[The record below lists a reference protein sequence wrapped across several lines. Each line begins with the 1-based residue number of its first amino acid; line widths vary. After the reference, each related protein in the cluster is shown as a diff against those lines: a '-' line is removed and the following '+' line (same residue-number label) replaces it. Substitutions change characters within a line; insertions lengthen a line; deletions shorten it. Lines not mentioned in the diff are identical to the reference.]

1 MTIKILFSANEENWK
16 RYKAPLQ
23 DALDDKSLDY
33 ELGITIIPS
42 EVDYIIYAPTSSL
55 QDFSPYTKLKAVL
68 NLWAGVEGVTN
79 NKTLNV
85 PLARMVDSGLTDGMV
100 EWVTGHT
107 LRHHL
112 GIDKHIHGQDGI
124 WRSYVPPLAKDRIIT
139 ILGLGT
145 LGTAC
150 GIALKRLGF
159 KNDIKNRIDET
170 SKYIRPNEGT
180 VDYAYMFI
188 PADGLY
194 QDLLNSRVGSLKIRS
209 KELVSY
215 AYQKKVMIVSPMSL
229 FPMLQITMKALNNLK
244 FEKSIE
250 LVIKN
255 VQNLSDHLITY
266 QTYHN
271 KLGNTLNTVV
281 NHYNRTSDEFKKI
294 DKDVMKISEGKFVT
308 INNTIFI
315 FMLNRCIKIKT
326 IFKTCRY

>member
-1 MTIKILFSANEENWK
+1 MTIKILFSANDENWK

-23 DALDDKSLDY
+23 DALDDKSLHY

-42 EVDYIIYAPTSSL
+42 EVDYIIYAPSSPL

-79 NKTLNV
+79 NNTLKV

-159 KNDIKNRIDET
+159 NVR
-170 SKYIRPNEGT
+170 GW
-180 VDYAYMFI
+180 
-188 PADGLY
+188 
-194 QDLLNSRVGSLKIRS
+194 SRR
-209 KELVSY
+209 E
-215 AYQKKVMIVSPMSL
+215 KKVDGILCFYGDEQIDPSLMDADIVVLLLPDTPL
-229 FPMLQITMKALNNLK
+229 TQNILN
-244 FEKSIE
+244 
-250 LVIKN
+250 
-255 VQNLSDHLITY
+255 QH
-266 QTYHN
+266 
-271 KLGNTLNTVV
+271 TLNLLKRGAFVLNPGRGPLIDDAALLAALETGQIEHATLDVFRIEPLPQNHQYWSNNKVTVIP
-281 NHYNRTSDEFKKI
+281 HKA
-294 DKDVMKISEGKFVT
+294 SET
-308 INNTIFI
+308 
-315 FMLNRCIKIKT
+315 RPKT
-326 IFKTCRY
+326 ASQVIAMNIERAENGQELLYLVDRENGY

>member
-33 ELGITIIPS
+33 ELGTTITPS
-42 EVDYIIYAPTSSL
+42 EVDYIIYAPSSSL

-79 NKTLNV
+79 NKTLKV

-124 WRSYVPPLAKDRIIT
+124 WRSYVPPLAKDRVIT

-159 KNDIKNRIDET
+159 NVRGWSRREKRVDGILCFYGDEQIDSSLMDADI
-170 SKYIRPNEGT
+170 
-180 VDYAYMFI
+180 VV
-188 PADGLY
+188 
-194 QDLLNSRVGSLKIRS
+194 LLLPDTPLTQNI
-209 KELVSY
+209 
-215 AYQKKVMIVSPMSL
+215 
-229 FPMLQITMKALNNLK
+229 LN
-244 FEKSIE
+244 
-250 LVIKN
+250 
-255 VQNLSDHLITY
+255 QH
-266 QTYHN
+266 
-271 KLGNTLNTVV
+271 TLNLLKRGAFVLNPGRGPLIDDDALLAALDSGQIEHATLDVFRIEPLPKNHQYWSNNKVTVIP
-281 NHYNRTSDEFKKI
+281 HKA
-294 DKDVMKISEGKFVT
+294 SETRPKTASQV
-308 INNTIFI
+308 IAMN
-315 FMLNRCIKIKT
+315 IKRAENGQNYYIW
-326 IFKTCRY
+326 

>member
-42 EVDYIIYAPTSSL
+42 EVDYIIYAPSSSL

-124 WRSYVPPLAKDRIIT
+124 WRSYVPPLAKDRIVT

-159 KNDIKNRIDET
+159 NVRGWSRREKRVDGIICFYGDDQVDSSLMDADI
-170 SKYIRPNEGT
+170 
-180 VDYAYMFI
+180 VV
-188 PADGLY
+188 
-194 QDLLNSRVGSLKIRS
+194 LLLPDTPLTQNI
-209 KELVSY
+209 
-215 AYQKKVMIVSPMSL
+215 
-229 FPMLQITMKALNNLK
+229 LN
-244 FEKSIE
+244 
-250 LVIKN
+250 
-255 VQNLSDHLITY
+255 QH
-266 QTYHN
+266 
-271 KLGNTLNTVV
+271 TLNLLKRGAFVLNPGRGPLIDDDALLVALDSGQIEHATLDVFRIEPLPKNHQYWSNNKVTVIP
-281 NHYNRTSDEFKKI
+281 HKA
-294 DKDVMKISEGKFVT
+294 SETRPITASQV
-308 INNTIFI
+308 IAMN
-315 FMLNRCIKIKT
+315 IKRAENGQKLLYLVD
-326 IFKTCRY
+326 RENGY

>member
-33 ELGITIIPS
+33 ELGTTIIPS
-42 EVDYIIYAPTSSL
+42 EVDYIIYAPSSSL

-79 NKTLNV
+79 NKTLKV

-124 WRSYVPPLAKDRIIT
+124 WRSYVPPLAKDRVIT

-159 KNDIKNRIDET
+159 NVRGWSRREKRVDGIQCFYGDEQIDSSLMDADI
-170 SKYIRPNEGT
+170 
-180 VDYAYMFI
+180 VV
-188 PADGLY
+188 
-194 QDLLNSRVGSLKIRS
+194 LLLPDTPLTQNI
-209 KELVSY
+209 
-215 AYQKKVMIVSPMSL
+215 
-229 FPMLQITMKALNNLK
+229 LNK
-244 FEKSIE
+244 
-250 LVIKN
+250 
-255 VQNLSDHLITY
+255 H
-266 QTYHN
+266 
-271 KLGNTLNTVV
+271 TLNLLKRGAFVLNPGRGPLIDDDALLAALDSGQIEHATLDVFRIEPLPQNHQYWSNNKVTVIP
-281 NHYNRTSDEFKKI
+281 HKA
-294 DKDVMKISEGKFVT
+294 SET
-308 INNTIFI
+308 
-315 FMLNRCIKIKT
+315 RPKT
-326 IFKTCRY
+326 ASQVIAMNIGRAENGQELLYLVDRENGY

>member
-33 ELGITIIPS
+33 ELGRTITPC
-42 EVDYIIYAPTSSL
+42 EVDYIIYAPSSYL

-79 NKTLNV
+79 NKTLKV

-124 WRSYVPPLAKDRIIT
+124 WRSYVPPLAKDRIVT

-159 KNDIKNRIDET
+159 NVRGWSRREKRVDGIICFYGDDQVDSSLMDADI
-170 SKYIRPNEGT
+170 
-180 VDYAYMFI
+180 VV
-188 PADGLY
+188 
-194 QDLLNSRVGSLKIRS
+194 LLLPDTPLTQNI
-209 KELVSY
+209 
-215 AYQKKVMIVSPMSL
+215 
-229 FPMLQITMKALNNLK
+229 LN
-244 FEKSIE
+244 
-250 LVIKN
+250 
-255 VQNLSDHLITY
+255 QH
-266 QTYHN
+266 
-271 KLGNTLNTVV
+271 TLNLLKRGAFVLNPGRGPLIDDDALLAALETGQIEHATLDVFRIEPLPKNHQYWSNNKVTVIP
-281 NHYNRTSDEFKKI
+281 HKA
-294 DKDVMKISEGKFVT
+294 SETRPITASQV
-308 INNTIFI
+308 IAMN
-315 FMLNRCIKIKT
+315 IKRAENGQKLLYLVD
-326 IFKTCRY
+326 RENGY

>member
-42 EVDYIIYAPTSSL
+42 EVDYIIYAPSSSL

-79 NKTLNV
+79 NKTLKV

-124 WRSYVPPLAKDRIIT
+124 WRSYVPPLAKDRVIT

-159 KNDIKNRIDET
+159 NVR
-170 SKYIRPNEGT
+170 GW
-180 VDYAYMFI
+180 
-188 PADGLY
+188 
-194 QDLLNSRVGSLKIRS
+194 SRR
-209 KELVSY
+209 
-215 AYQKKVMIVSPMSL
+215 
-229 FPMLQITMKALNNLK
+229 
-244 FEKSIE
+244 EKSVDGILCFYGDE
-250 LVIKN
+250 QIDSSLMDADIV
-255 VQNLSDHLITY
+255 VLLLPDTPLTQNILNQH
-266 QTYHN
+266 
-271 KLGNTLNTVV
+271 TLNLLKRGAFVLNPGRGPLIDDDALLVALDSGQIEHATLDVFRIEPLPKNHQYWSNNKVTVTP
-281 NHYNRTSDEFKKI
+281 HKA
-294 DKDVMKISEGKFVT
+294 SETRPITASQV
-308 INNTIFI
+308 IAMN
-315 FMLNRCIKIKT
+315 IKRAENGQKLLYLVD
-326 IFKTCRY
+326 RENGY

>member
-33 ELGITIIPS
+33 ELGTNITPS
-42 EVDYIIYAPTSSL
+42 EVDYIIYAPSSSL

-79 NKTLNV
+79 NKTLKV

-159 KNDIKNRIDET
+159 NVRGWSRREKRVDGIICFYGDDQVDSSLMDADI
-170 SKYIRPNEGT
+170 
-180 VDYAYMFI
+180 VV
-188 PADGLY
+188 
-194 QDLLNSRVGSLKIRS
+194 LLLPDTPLTQNI
-209 KELVSY
+209 
-215 AYQKKVMIVSPMSL
+215 
-229 FPMLQITMKALNNLK
+229 LN
-244 FEKSIE
+244 
-250 LVIKN
+250 
-255 VQNLSDHLITY
+255 QH
-266 QTYHN
+266 
-271 KLGNTLNTVV
+271 TLNLLKRGAFVLNPGRGPLIDDDALLAALDSGQIEHATLDVFRIEPLPQNHQYWSNNKVTVIP
-281 NHYNRTSDEFKKI
+281 HKA
-294 DKDVMKISEGKFVT
+294 SET
-308 INNTIFI
+308 
-315 FMLNRCIKIKT
+315 RPKT
-326 IFKTCRY
+326 ASQVIAMNIERAENGQELLYLVDRENGY

>member
-1 MTIKILFSANEENWK
+1 MTIKILFSANDENWK

-33 ELGITIIPS
+33 ELGTTITPN
-42 EVDYIIYAPTSSL
+42 EVDYIIYAPSSSL

-124 WRSYVPPLAKDRIIT
+124 WRSYVPPLAKDRIVT

-159 KNDIKNRIDET
+159 NVRGWSRREKRVDGIICFYGDDQVDSSLMDADI
-170 SKYIRPNEGT
+170 
-180 VDYAYMFI
+180 VV
-188 PADGLY
+188 
-194 QDLLNSRVGSLKIRS
+194 LLLPDTPLTQNI
-209 KELVSY
+209 
-215 AYQKKVMIVSPMSL
+215 
-229 FPMLQITMKALNNLK
+229 LN
-244 FEKSIE
+244 
-250 LVIKN
+250 
-255 VQNLSDHLITY
+255 QH
-266 QTYHN
+266 
-271 KLGNTLNTVV
+271 TLNLLKRGAFVLNPGRGPLIDDDALLAALETGQIEHATLDVFRIEPLPQNHQYWSNNKVTVIP
-281 NHYNRTSDEFKKI
+281 HKA
-294 DKDVMKISEGKFVT
+294 SET
-308 INNTIFI
+308 
-315 FMLNRCIKIKT
+315 RPKT
-326 IFKTCRY
+326 ASQVIAMNIERAENGQELLYLVDRENGY

>member
-33 ELGITIIPS
+33 ELGTTITPS
-42 EVDYIIYAPTSSL
+42 EVDYIVYAPSSSL
-55 QDFSPYTKLKAVL
+55 QDFSPYAKLKAVL

-79 NKTLNV
+79 NKTLKV

-124 WRSYVPPLAKDRIIT
+124 WRSYVPPLAKDRVIT

-159 KNDIKNRIDET
+159 NVRGWSRREKRVDGIQCFYGDEQIDSSLMDADI
-170 SKYIRPNEGT
+170 
-180 VDYAYMFI
+180 VV
-188 PADGLY
+188 
-194 QDLLNSRVGSLKIRS
+194 LLLPDTPLTQNI
-209 KELVSY
+209 
-215 AYQKKVMIVSPMSL
+215 
-229 FPMLQITMKALNNLK
+229 LNK
-244 FEKSIE
+244 
-250 LVIKN
+250 
-255 VQNLSDHLITY
+255 H
-266 QTYHN
+266 
-271 KLGNTLNTVV
+271 TLNLLKRGAFVLNPGRGPLIDDDALLAALDSGQIAHATLEVFRIEPLPQNHQYWSNNKVTVIP
-281 NHYNRTSDEFKKI
+281 HKA
-294 DKDVMKISEGKFVT
+294 SET
-308 INNTIFI
+308 
-315 FMLNRCIKIKT
+315 RPKT
-326 IFKTCRY
+326 ASQVIAMNIERAENGQELLYLVDRENGY

>member
-1 MTIKILFSANEENWK
+1 MTIKILFSANNENWK

-23 DALDDKSLDY
+23 DALDNKSLDY
-33 ELGITIIPS
+33 ELGRTITPC
-42 EVDYIIYAPTSSL
+42 EVDYIIYAPSSSL

-124 WRSYVPPLAKDRIIT
+124 WRSYVPPLAKDRIVT

-159 KNDIKNRIDET
+159 NVRGWSRREKRVDGIICFYGDDQVDSSLMDADI
-170 SKYIRPNEGT
+170 
-180 VDYAYMFI
+180 VV
-188 PADGLY
+188 
-194 QDLLNSRVGSLKIRS
+194 LLLPDTPLTQNI
-209 KELVSY
+209 
-215 AYQKKVMIVSPMSL
+215 
-229 FPMLQITMKALNNLK
+229 LN
-244 FEKSIE
+244 
-250 LVIKN
+250 
-255 VQNLSDHLITY
+255 QH
-266 QTYHN
+266 
-271 KLGNTLNTVV
+271 TLNLLKRGAFVLNPGRGPLIDDDALLAALDSGQIEHATLDVFRIEPLPQNHQYWSNNKVTVIP
-281 NHYNRTSDEFKKI
+281 HKA
-294 DKDVMKISEGKFVT
+294 SET
-308 INNTIFI
+308 
-315 FMLNRCIKIKT
+315 RPKT
-326 IFKTCRY
+326 ASQVIAMNIERAENGQELLYLVDRENGY

>member
-33 ELGITIIPS
+33 ELGTTITPS
-42 EVDYIIYAPTSSL
+42 EVDYIVYAPSSSL
-55 QDFSPYTKLKAVL
+55 QDFSPYAKLKAVL

-79 NKTLNV
+79 NKTLKV

-124 WRSYVPPLAKDRIIT
+124 WRSYVPPLAKDRVIT

-159 KNDIKNRIDET
+159 NVRGWSRREKRVDGIQCFYGDEQIDSSLMDADI
-170 SKYIRPNEGT
+170 
-180 VDYAYMFI
+180 VV
-188 PADGLY
+188 
-194 QDLLNSRVGSLKIRS
+194 LLLPDTPLTQNI
-209 KELVSY
+209 
-215 AYQKKVMIVSPMSL
+215 
-229 FPMLQITMKALNNLK
+229 LN
-244 FEKSIE
+244 
-250 LVIKN
+250 
-255 VQNLSDHLITY
+255 QH
-266 QTYHN
+266 
-271 KLGNTLNTVV
+271 TLNLLKRGAFVLNPGRGPLIDDDALLVALDSGQIEHATLDVFRIEPLPQNHQYWSNNKVTVIP
-281 NHYNRTSDEFKKI
+281 HKA
-294 DKDVMKISEGKFVT
+294 SET
-308 INNTIFI
+308 
-315 FMLNRCIKIKT
+315 RPKT
-326 IFKTCRY
+326 ASQVIAMNIGRAENGQELLYLVDRENGY

>member
-1 MTIKILFSANEENWK
+1 MTIKILFSANDENWK

-23 DALDDKSLDY
+23 NALDNKSLDY
-33 ELGITIIPS
+33 ELGITITPS
-42 EVDYIIYAPTSSL
+42 EVDYIIYAPSSPL

-150 GIALKRLGF
+150 GIALERLGF
-159 KNDIKNRIDET
+159 NVRGWSRREKRVDGILCFYGDDQIDSSLLDADI
-170 SKYIRPNEGT
+170 
-180 VDYAYMFI
+180 VV
-188 PADGLY
+188 
-194 QDLLNSRVGSLKIRS
+194 LLLPDTPLTQNI
-209 KELVSY
+209 
-215 AYQKKVMIVSPMSL
+215 
-229 FPMLQITMKALNNLK
+229 LN
-244 FEKSIE
+244 
-250 LVIKN
+250 
-255 VQNLSDHLITY
+255 QH
-266 QTYHN
+266 
-271 KLGNTLNTVV
+271 TLNLLKRGAFVLNPGRGPLIDDDALLAALETGQIEHATLDVFRIEPLPQNHQYWSNNKVTVIP
-281 NHYNRTSDEFKKI
+281 HKA
-294 DKDVMKISEGKFVT
+294 SET
-308 INNTIFI
+308 
-315 FMLNRCIKIKT
+315 RPKT
-326 IFKTCRY
+326 ASQVIAMNIERAENGQELLYLVDRENGY

>member
-33 ELGITIIPS
+33 ELGTNIPPS
-42 EVDYIIYAPTSSL
+42 EVDYIIYAPSSYL

-79 NKTLNV
+79 NKTLKV

-124 WRSYVPPLAKDRIIT
+124 WRSYVPPLAKDRVIT

-159 KNDIKNRIDET
+159 NVRGWSRREKRVDGILCFYGDEQIDSSLMDADI
-170 SKYIRPNEGT
+170 
-180 VDYAYMFI
+180 VV
-188 PADGLY
+188 
-194 QDLLNSRVGSLKIRS
+194 LLLPDTPLTQNI
-209 KELVSY
+209 
-215 AYQKKVMIVSPMSL
+215 
-229 FPMLQITMKALNNLK
+229 LN
-244 FEKSIE
+244 
-250 LVIKN
+250 
-255 VQNLSDHLITY
+255 QH
-266 QTYHN
+266 
-271 KLGNTLNTVV
+271 TLNLLKRGAFVLNPGRGPLIDDDALLVALDSGQIEHATLDVFRIEPLPKNHQYWSNNKVTVTP
-281 NHYNRTSDEFKKI
+281 HKA
-294 DKDVMKISEGKFVT
+294 SETRPITASKV
-308 INNTIFI
+308 IAMN
-315 FMLNRCIKIKT
+315 IKRAENGQKLLYLVD
-326 IFKTCRY
+326 RENGY

>member
-33 ELGITIIPS
+33 ELGTNITPS
-42 EVDYIIYAPTSSL
+42 EVDYIIYAPSSSL

-79 NKTLNV
+79 NKTLKV

-124 WRSYVPPLAKDRIIT
+124 WRSYVPPLAKDRVIT

-159 KNDIKNRIDET
+159 NVR
-170 SKYIRPNEGT
+170 GW
-180 VDYAYMFI
+180 
-188 PADGLY
+188 
-194 QDLLNSRVGSLKIRS
+194 SRR
-209 KELVSY
+209 
-215 AYQKKVMIVSPMSL
+215 
-229 FPMLQITMKALNNLK
+229 
-244 FEKSIE
+244 EKSVDGILCFYGDE
-250 LVIKN
+250 QIDSSLMDADIV
-255 VQNLSDHLITY
+255 VLLLPDTPLTQNILNQH
-266 QTYHN
+266 
-271 KLGNTLNTVV
+271 TLNLLKRGAFVLNPGRGPLIDDDALLVALDSGQIEHATLDVFRIEPLPKNHQYWSNNKVTVIP
-281 NHYNRTSDEFKKI
+281 HKA
-294 DKDVMKISEGKFVT
+294 SET
-308 INNTIFI
+308 
-315 FMLNRCIKIKT
+315 RPKT
-326 IFKTCRY
+326 ASQVIAMNIGRAENGQELLYLVDRENGY

>member
-33 ELGITIIPS
+33 ELGTTITPS
-42 EVDYIIYAPTSSL
+42 EVDYIVYAPSSSL

-79 NKTLNV
+79 NKTLKV

-159 KNDIKNRIDET
+159 NVRGWSRREKRVDGILCFYGDEQIDSSLMDADI
-170 SKYIRPNEGT
+170 
-180 VDYAYMFI
+180 VV
-188 PADGLY
+188 
-194 QDLLNSRVGSLKIRS
+194 LLLPDTPLTQNI
-209 KELVSY
+209 
-215 AYQKKVMIVSPMSL
+215 
-229 FPMLQITMKALNNLK
+229 LN
-244 FEKSIE
+244 
-250 LVIKN
+250 
-255 VQNLSDHLITY
+255 QH
-266 QTYHN
+266 
-271 KLGNTLNTVV
+271 TLNLLKRGAFVLNPGRGPLIDDDALLVALDSGQIEHATLDVFRIEPLPQNHQYWSNNKVTVIP
-281 NHYNRTSDEFKKI
+281 HKA
-294 DKDVMKISEGKFVT
+294 SET
-308 INNTIFI
+308 
-315 FMLNRCIKIKT
+315 RPKT
-326 IFKTCRY
+326 ASQVIAMNIGRAENGQELLYLVDRENGY

>member
-33 ELGITIIPS
+33 ELGTTITPS
-42 EVDYIIYAPTSSL
+42 EVDYIIYAPSSSL

-79 NKTLNV
+79 NKTLKV

-124 WRSYVPPLAKDRIIT
+124 WRSYVPPLAKDRIVT

-159 KNDIKNRIDET
+159 NVRGWSRREKRVDGIICFYGDDQVDSSLMDADI
-170 SKYIRPNEGT
+170 
-180 VDYAYMFI
+180 VV
-188 PADGLY
+188 
-194 QDLLNSRVGSLKIRS
+194 LLLPDTPLTQNI
-209 KELVSY
+209 
-215 AYQKKVMIVSPMSL
+215 
-229 FPMLQITMKALNNLK
+229 LN
-244 FEKSIE
+244 
-250 LVIKN
+250 
-255 VQNLSDHLITY
+255 QH
-266 QTYHN
+266 
-271 KLGNTLNTVV
+271 TLNLLKRGAFVLNPGRGPLIDDDALLAALETGQIEHATLDVFRIEPLPKNHQYWSNNKVTVIP
-281 NHYNRTSDEFKKI
+281 HKASETRPRTASQVI
-294 DKDVMKISEGKFVT
+294 AM
-308 INNTIFI
+308 N
-315 FMLNRCIKIKT
+315 IKRAENGQKLLYLVD
-326 IFKTCRY
+326 RENGY

>member
-23 DALDDKSLDY
+23 AALDDKSLDY
-33 ELGITIIPS
+33 ELGTNITPS
-42 EVDYIIYAPTSSL
+42 EVDYIIYAPSSYL

-79 NKTLNV
+79 NKTLKV

-124 WRSYVPPLAKDRIIT
+124 WRSYVPPLAKDRVIT

-159 KNDIKNRIDET
+159 NVRGWSRREKRVDGILCFYGDEQIDSSLMDADI
-170 SKYIRPNEGT
+170 
-180 VDYAYMFI
+180 VV
-188 PADGLY
+188 
-194 QDLLNSRVGSLKIRS
+194 LLLPDTPLTQNI
-209 KELVSY
+209 
-215 AYQKKVMIVSPMSL
+215 
-229 FPMLQITMKALNNLK
+229 LN
-244 FEKSIE
+244 
-250 LVIKN
+250 
-255 VQNLSDHLITY
+255 QH
-266 QTYHN
+266 
-271 KLGNTLNTVV
+271 TLNLLKRGAFVLNPGRGPLIDDDALLVALDSGQIEHATLDVFRIEPLPKNHQYWSNNKVTVTP
-281 NHYNRTSDEFKKI
+281 HKA
-294 DKDVMKISEGKFVT
+294 SETRPMTASQV
-308 INNTIFI
+308 IAMN
-315 FMLNRCIKIKT
+315 IKRAENGQKLLYLVD
-326 IFKTCRY
+326 RENGY

>member
-33 ELGITIIPS
+33 ELGTTITPS
-42 EVDYIIYAPTSSL
+42 EVDYIVYAPSSSL
-55 QDFSPYTKLKAVL
+55 QDFSPYAKLKAVL

-79 NKTLNV
+79 NKTLKV

-124 WRSYVPPLAKDRIIT
+124 WRSYVPPLAKDRVIT

-159 KNDIKNRIDET
+159 NVRGWSRREKRVDGILCFYGDEQIDSSLMDADI
-170 SKYIRPNEGT
+170 
-180 VDYAYMFI
+180 VV
-188 PADGLY
+188 
-194 QDLLNSRVGSLKIRS
+194 LLLPDTPLTQNI
-209 KELVSY
+209 
-215 AYQKKVMIVSPMSL
+215 
-229 FPMLQITMKALNNLK
+229 LN
-244 FEKSIE
+244 
-250 LVIKN
+250 
-255 VQNLSDHLITY
+255 QH
-266 QTYHN
+266 
-271 KLGNTLNTVV
+271 TLNLLKRGAFVLNPGRGPLIDDAALLAALETGQIEHATLDVFRIEPLPQNHQYWSNNKVTVIP
-281 NHYNRTSDEFKKI
+281 HKA
-294 DKDVMKISEGKFVT
+294 SET
-308 INNTIFI
+308 
-315 FMLNRCIKIKT
+315 RPKT
-326 IFKTCRY
+326 ASQVIAMNIGRAENGQELLYLVDRENGY

>member
-33 ELGITIIPS
+33 ELGTNITPS
-42 EVDYIIYAPTSSL
+42 EVDYIIYAPSSYL

-79 NKTLNV
+79 NKTLKV

-124 WRSYVPPLAKDRIIT
+124 WRSYVPPLAKDRVIT

-159 KNDIKNRIDET
+159 NVR
-170 SKYIRPNEGT
+170 GW
-180 VDYAYMFI
+180 
-188 PADGLY
+188 
-194 QDLLNSRVGSLKIRS
+194 SRR
-209 KELVSY
+209 
-215 AYQKKVMIVSPMSL
+215 
-229 FPMLQITMKALNNLK
+229 
-244 FEKSIE
+244 EKSVDGILCFYGDE
-250 LVIKN
+250 QIDSSLMDADIV
-255 VQNLSDHLITY
+255 VLLLPDTPLTQNILNQH
-266 QTYHN
+266 
-271 KLGNTLNTVV
+271 TLNLLKRGAFVLNPGRGPLIDDDALLVALDSGQIEHATLDVFRIEPLPKNHQYWSNNKVTVTP
-281 NHYNRTSDEFKKI
+281 HKA
-294 DKDVMKISEGKFVT
+294 SETRPITASQV
-308 INNTIFI
+308 IAMN
-315 FMLNRCIKIKT
+315 IKRAENGQKLLYLVD
-326 IFKTCRY
+326 RENGY

>member
-33 ELGITIIPS
+33 ELGTTITPC
-42 EVDYIIYAPTSSL
+42 EVDYIIYAPSSSL

-79 NKTLNV
+79 NKTLKV

-124 WRSYVPPLAKDRIIT
+124 WRSYVPPLAKDRVIT

-159 KNDIKNRIDET
+159 NVRGWSRREKRVDGIQCFYGDEQIDSSLMDADI
-170 SKYIRPNEGT
+170 
-180 VDYAYMFI
+180 VV
-188 PADGLY
+188 
-194 QDLLNSRVGSLKIRS
+194 LLLPDTPLTQNI
-209 KELVSY
+209 
-215 AYQKKVMIVSPMSL
+215 
-229 FPMLQITMKALNNLK
+229 LNK
-244 FEKSIE
+244 
-250 LVIKN
+250 
-255 VQNLSDHLITY
+255 H
-266 QTYHN
+266 
-271 KLGNTLNTVV
+271 TLNLLKRGAFVLNPGRGPLIDDDALLAALDSGQIEHATLDVFRIEPLPQNHQYWSNNKVTVIP
-281 NHYNRTSDEFKKI
+281 HKA
-294 DKDVMKISEGKFVT
+294 SET
-308 INNTIFI
+308 
-315 FMLNRCIKIKT
+315 RPKT
-326 IFKTCRY
+326 ASQVIAMNIERAENGQELLYLVDRENGY

>member
-33 ELGITIIPS
+33 ELGTNITPS
-42 EVDYIIYAPTSSL
+42 EVDYIIYAPSSYL

-79 NKTLNV
+79 NKTLKV

-124 WRSYVPPLAKDRIIT
+124 WRSYVPPLAKDRIVT

-159 KNDIKNRIDET
+159 NVR
-170 SKYIRPNEGT
+170 GW
-180 VDYAYMFI
+180 
-188 PADGLY
+188 
-194 QDLLNSRVGSLKIRS
+194 SRR
-209 KELVSY
+209 
-215 AYQKKVMIVSPMSL
+215 
-229 FPMLQITMKALNNLK
+229 
-244 FEKSIE
+244 EKSVDGILCFYGDE
-250 LVIKN
+250 QIDSSLMDADIV
-255 VQNLSDHLITY
+255 VLLLPDTPLTQNILNQH
-266 QTYHN
+266 
-271 KLGNTLNTVV
+271 TLNLLKRGAFVLNPGRGPLIDDDALLVALDSGQIEHATLDVFRIEPLPKNHQYWSNNKVTVTP
-281 NHYNRTSDEFKKI
+281 HKA
-294 DKDVMKISEGKFVT
+294 SETRPITASQV
-308 INNTIFI
+308 IAMN
-315 FMLNRCIKIKT
+315 IKRAENGQKLLYLVD
-326 IFKTCRY
+326 RENGY

>member
-1 MTIKILFSANEENWK
+1 MTIKILFSANEENWR

-23 DALDDKSLDY
+23 DALDNKSLDY
-33 ELGITIIPS
+33 ELGITITPS
-42 EVDYIIYAPTSSL
+42 EVDYIIYAPSSPL

-150 GIALKRLGF
+150 GIALERLGF
-159 KNDIKNRIDET
+159 NVRGWSRKEKRVDGILCFYGDDQIDSSLLDADI
-170 SKYIRPNEGT
+170 
-180 VDYAYMFI
+180 VV
-188 PADGLY
+188 
-194 QDLLNSRVGSLKIRS
+194 LLLPDTPLTQNI
-209 KELVSY
+209 
-215 AYQKKVMIVSPMSL
+215 
-229 FPMLQITMKALNNLK
+229 LN
-244 FEKSIE
+244 
-250 LVIKN
+250 
-255 VQNLSDHLITY
+255 QH
-266 QTYHN
+266 
-271 KLGNTLNTVV
+271 TLNLLKRGAFVLNPGRGPLIDDDALLAALETGQIEHATLDVFRIEPLPKNHQYWSNNKVTVIP
-281 NHYNRTSDEFKKI
+281 HKA
-294 DKDVMKISEGKFVT
+294 SET
-308 INNTIFI
+308 
-315 FMLNRCIKIKT
+315 RPKT
-326 IFKTCRY
+326 ASQVIATNIERAENGQELLYLVDRENGY

>member
-23 DALDDKSLDY
+23 DALDDKSLGY
-33 ELGITIIPS
+33 ELGTNITPS
-42 EVDYIIYAPTSSL
+42 EVDYIIYAPSSSL

-124 WRSYVPPLAKDRIIT
+124 WRSYVPPLAKDRVIT

-159 KNDIKNRIDET
+159 NVRGWSRREKRVDGIICFHGDDQVDSSLMDADI
-170 SKYIRPNEGT
+170 
-180 VDYAYMFI
+180 VV
-188 PADGLY
+188 
-194 QDLLNSRVGSLKIRS
+194 LLLPDTPLTQNI
-209 KELVSY
+209 
-215 AYQKKVMIVSPMSL
+215 
-229 FPMLQITMKALNNLK
+229 LN
-244 FEKSIE
+244 
-250 LVIKN
+250 
-255 VQNLSDHLITY
+255 QH
-266 QTYHN
+266 
-271 KLGNTLNTVV
+271 TLNLLKRGAFVLNPGRGPLIDDDALLVAFDSGQIEHATLDVFRIEPLPKNHQYWSNNKVTVIP
-281 NHYNRTSDEFKKI
+281 HKA
-294 DKDVMKISEGKFVT
+294 SETRPITASQV
-308 INNTIFI
+308 IAMN
-315 FMLNRCIKIKT
+315 IKRAENGQKLLYLVD
-326 IFKTCRY
+326 RENGY

>member
-1 MTIKILFSANEENWK
+1 MTVKILFSANEENWK

-33 ELGITIIPS
+33 ELGTNITPS
-42 EVDYIIYAPTSSL
+42 EVDYIVYAPSSYL

-79 NKTLNV
+79 NKTLKV

-124 WRSYVPPLAKDRIIT
+124 WRSYVPPLAKDRVIT

-159 KNDIKNRIDET
+159 NVR
-170 SKYIRPNEGT
+170 GW
-180 VDYAYMFI
+180 
-188 PADGLY
+188 
-194 QDLLNSRVGSLKIRS
+194 SRR
-209 KELVSY
+209 
-215 AYQKKVMIVSPMSL
+215 
-229 FPMLQITMKALNNLK
+229 
-244 FEKSIE
+244 EKSVDGILCFYGDE
-250 LVIKN
+250 QIDSSLMDADIV
-255 VQNLSDHLITY
+255 VLLLPDTPLTQNILNQH
-266 QTYHN
+266 
-271 KLGNTLNTVV
+271 TLNLLKRGAFVLNPGRGPLIDDDALLVALDSGQIEHATLDVFRIEPLPKNHQYWSNNKVTVTP
-281 NHYNRTSDEFKKI
+281 HKA
-294 DKDVMKISEGKFVT
+294 SETRPITASQV
-308 INNTIFI
+308 IAMN
-315 FMLNRCIKIKT
+315 IKRAENGQKLLYLVD
-326 IFKTCRY
+326 RENGY

>member
-1 MTIKILFSANEENWK
+1 MTIKILFSANEENWR

-23 DALDDKSLDY
+23 DALDNKSLDY
-33 ELGITIIPS
+33 ELGITITPS
-42 EVDYIIYAPTSSL
+42 EVDYIIYAPSSPL

-150 GIALKRLGF
+150 GIALERLGF
-159 KNDIKNRIDET
+159 NVRGWSRKEKRVDGILCFYGDDQIDSSLLDADI
-170 SKYIRPNEGT
+170 
-180 VDYAYMFI
+180 VV
-188 PADGLY
+188 
-194 QDLLNSRVGSLKIRS
+194 LLLPDTP
-209 KELVSY
+209 L
-215 AYQKKVMIVSPMSL
+215 
-229 FPMLQITMKALNNLK
+229 
-244 FEKSIE
+244 
-250 LVIKN
+250 
-255 VQNLSDHLITY
+255 
-266 QTYHN
+266 
-271 KLGNTLNTVV
+271 TLNILNQHTLNLLKRGAFVLNPGRGPLIDDDALLAALETGQIEHATLDVFRIEPLPKNHQYWSNNKVTVIP
-281 NHYNRTSDEFKKI
+281 HKA
-294 DKDVMKISEGKFVT
+294 SET
-308 INNTIFI
+308 
-315 FMLNRCIKIKT
+315 RPKT
-326 IFKTCRY
+326 ASQVIAMNIERAENGQELLYLVDRENGY

>member
-42 EVDYIIYAPTSSL
+42 EVDYIIYAPSSYL

-79 NKTLNV
+79 NKTLKV

-124 WRSYVPPLAKDRIIT
+124 WRSYVPPLAKDRVIT

-159 KNDIKNRIDET
+159 NVRGWSRREKRVDGIQCFYGDEQIDSSLMDADI
-170 SKYIRPNEGT
+170 
-180 VDYAYMFI
+180 VV
-188 PADGLY
+188 
-194 QDLLNSRVGSLKIRS
+194 LLLPDTPLTQNI
-209 KELVSY
+209 
-215 AYQKKVMIVSPMSL
+215 
-229 FPMLQITMKALNNLK
+229 LNK
-244 FEKSIE
+244 
-250 LVIKN
+250 
-255 VQNLSDHLITY
+255 H
-266 QTYHN
+266 
-271 KLGNTLNTVV
+271 TLNLLKRGAFVLNPGRGPLIDDDALLAALDSGQIEHATLDVFRIEPLPQNHQYWSNNKVTVIP
-281 NHYNRTSDEFKKI
+281 HKA
-294 DKDVMKISEGKFVT
+294 SET
-308 INNTIFI
+308 
-315 FMLNRCIKIKT
+315 RPKT
-326 IFKTCRY
+326 ASQVIAMNIGRAENGQELLYLVDRENGY